1 MLRIGTFNAA
11 CQRVVKISG
20 DLCNLLCALLS
31 GGESDSV
38 FAGNVEDNAAKL
50 IDVLAC
56 SDAVQE
62 SGETV
67 LTNRVI

>member
-1 MLRIGTFNAA
+1 MLRVGTFNAA

-20 DLCNLLCALLS
+20 DLCNLLCALLG

-38 FAGNVEDNAAKL
+38 FAGNVEDNATKL
-50 IDVLAC
+50 IDVLGC
-56 SDAVQE
+56 SVAVQE

-67 LTNRVI
+67 LSNRVI